1 MKESI
6 RKRRL
11 RFFAGAGVVSLL
23 AGLLGMAGMAA
34 ISGTAFADTPTYNVT
49 CTGVPVLGT
58 LTLPATTD
66 GTATPNPAPAGGT
79 VTLEGLKVVLSVP
92 ASLVGA
98 AIALGDGGKSIA
110 VSAQSS
116 ISVTNGTP
124 TSISETFSGSATI
137 PSTKEAITV
146 DLSPSTP
153 NPTVTAGSS
162 GTVSFS
168 TTADVSTT
176 VTLAGS
182 AFPAFSCTEPVEEIS
197 SAAIEVLPTLVPS
210 ASSYNIPATGST
222 EVDVTGANW
231 PDDITSGSLK
241 WSSGTDTGTFTTNSS
256 GDLTGSIKLS
266 KAGEQGTNTAPFSDT
281 IEASATVSGKT
292 YTASATVTLVPVVA
306 LPYECTT
313 SALSPASGKTLTCT
327 VKQEMSV
334 TVSGEPD
341 SIFELKTNKYGTLV
355 ANTHVTLSP
364 ITLSGEPHT
373 SKGSLNEVWVFS
385 TNGTLAGWTVTGEME
400 HNFHNTTPHGNA
412 DDNVISVSKYFKWT
426 PSVTNKPLFTK
437 TGRSSEVKAGSAQ
450 DLSTTT
456 PHRLCYAPPGG
467 GGGFFGCGAALDLTV
482 QPWVAAGTY
491 TATMDIVLTVL

>member
-1 MKESI
+1 
-6 RKRRL
+6 
-11 RFFAGAGVVSLL
+11 
-23 AGLLGMAGMAA
+23 
-34 ISGTAFADTPTYNVT
+34 
-49 CTGVPVLGT
+49 

-98 AIALGDGGKSIA
+98 AEALGDGGKSIA

-137 PSTKEAITV
+137 PSTEEAITV

-168 TTADVSTT
+168 TTKDVSTT

-210 ASSYNIPATGST
+210 ASSYNIPAKGST

-241 WSSGTDTGTFTTNSS
+241 WSYGTDTGTFTTNSS

-266 KAGEQGTNTAPFSDT
+266 QAGEQDRHTAPFSDT

-292 YTASATVTLVPVVA
+292 YTASATVTLVPVVK
-306 LPYECTT
+306 LPYECIT

-334 TVSGEPD
+334 TVSGLPD
-341 SIFELKTNKYGTLV
+341 SIFELKYNKKSDKYV
-355 ANTHVTLSP
+355 ANTHVNLSP
-364 ITLSGEPHT
+364 ITLSGEPQT

-426 PSVTNKPLFTK
+426 PSVTNKPLLIK
-437 TGRSSEVKAGSAQ
+437 TGRLSEVKAGSAQ

>member
-34 ISGTAFADTPTYNVT
+34 ISATAFADTSTYNVT
-49 CTGVPVLGT
+49 CTNVPVLGT
-58 LTLPATTD
+58 LSLPATTD
-66 GTATPNPAPAGGT
+66 GTASPNPAPAGGT
-79 VTLEGLKVVLSVP
+79 VTLQGLQVVLSVP
-92 ASLVGA
+92 SSLVGA

-110 VSAQSS
+110 VSATSS
-116 ISVTNGTP
+116 ISVTNATP
-124 TSISETFSGSATI
+124 TSISETFTGSATI
-137 PSTKEAITV
+137 PTTSKAITV
-146 DLSPSTP
+146 DLTPSNP
-153 NPTVTAGSS
+153 NPSVTAGSS

-197 SAAIEVLPTLVPS
+197 SASIQVLPTLVPS
-210 ASSYNIPATGST
+210 ATSYNIPATGST
-222 EVDVTGANW
+222 EVDVTGSNW
-231 PDDITSGSLK
+231 PADITDGSLK

-256 GDLTGSIKLS
+256 GDLTGSIQLS
-266 KAGEQGTNTAPFSDT
+266 EAGEQDSHTAPFSDT
-281 IEASATVSGKT
+281 IEASATVSSKT
-292 YTASATVTLVPVVA
+292 YTASATVTLNPVVA

-313 SALSPASGKTLTCT
+313 SALSPASGSTLTCT
-327 VKQEMSV
+327 VKQEVSV
-334 TVSGEPD
+334 TVSGAPD
-341 SIFELKTNKYGTLV
+341 SIYELKSVDGKLV

-364 ITLSGEPHT
+364 ITLSGQPQT

-437 TGRSSEVKAGSAQ
+437 TGRSSEVDAGTAQ